1 MTVAEVIKYCFK
13 HRVTKKRYVVG
24 AYDRYE
30 AIEMVAQIAGD
41 FNFDETDLP
50 PEYE

>member
-1 MTVAEVIKYCFK
+1 MTVAEVVKYCFK
-13 HRVTKKRYVVG
+13 HRQTGKRYVVG
-24 AYDRYE
+24 AYDRDE

-50 PEYE
+50 PEHS